1 MHQIKSEILSNREII
16 PLHFVMGLYSPE
28 IAREA
33 NPGQF
38 LHIRIEDKNDPLLRR
53 PFSIHRIEDERVEIL
68 YKVVGEGTKILSQKR
83 PSQKIDLLG
92 PLGRGFKINSGV
104 ERVVLVAGGVGGAP
118 LYFLVSRLI
127 AAQVPELSVFIG
139 AENKERL
146 LYEEQFRDLAVDVQ
160 IATEDGSKGFKGLIS
175 DLFASSIS
183 AESHTSST
191 VVCACGPLPMM
202 REIASISKG
211 HGITCYVSL
220 EQRMGCGIGAC
231 LGCVIRGEK
240 GYVRVCKDGPVFDA
254 QDIDWK
260 WMQ

>member
-16 PLHFVMGLYSPE
+16 PLHFVMGLYCPE

-33 NPGQF
+33 YPGQF

-53 PFSIHRIEDERVEIL
+53 PFSIHRIEDERIEIL
-68 YKVVGEGTKILSQKR
+68 YKVVGEGTQILSQKR

-92 PLGRGFKINSGV
+92 PLGRGFKIDSGV

-127 AAQVPELSVFIG
+127 AAQVPKLSVFIG

-146 LYEEQFRDLAVDVQ
+146 LYEEKFRDLGVEVQ

-183 AESHTSST
+183 TESHTSST
-191 VVCACGPLPMM
+191 VVCACGPSPML